1 MKLFSALFCLFIC
14 ASVQASQGFYR
25 ENIISPTSPLSV
37 LDPAKRPE
45 IERLAQN
52 LRFFGQLGARPANNV
67 YVHYQAI
74 QNLLVYP
81 QSPVT
86 ALSWMLFPIS
96 PLPTIN
102 PNNIGMSDP
111 LGKMTPEQLGKLI
124 AVIAGYEENLEG
136 FHLSRLF
143 LRNEQLQELYQ
154 IFVDP
159 KKVAG
164 FTANHKEDDLKEFYR
179 YALIDGVSKYV
190 HRNMTPMDENLDLTA
205 AQQAACIMHPHL
217 LVTATFKSTSSH
229 LLEIPDSEILRE
241 AGETWFTQAELEAGL
256 KELPMAVKD
265 RTIYK
270 KFSDQGRAKFRT
282 MATVDMLWKSAQSAP
297 NETLQL
303 LTHYAWRRFGDQI
316 DKVLLASHA
325 IDETQTPELMRILA
339 TPYTKADYQ
348 EIVAGVQSSEDI
360 DGFMDSLTVG
370 EHNLLLYGGARY
382 AQIRFQDYG
391 NVRVEHGGRT
401 LTFTNCAEMS
411 LFNLTYLTQIQEQEM
426 GLERSS
432 VKLLEGSLLQTF
444 WQSTTEEDLRT
455 TETRNKWTQAIC
467 RLNGVVYRKG
477 GAQRSPWTE
486 DSATAHWAELNPG
499 ILNQMRTLFHLLGK
513 PEEATALTYV
523 GSTEATIEA
532 AALCLSQLLS
542 GEPTDG
548 ELSFEII
555 PTDGELSFEIIPSE
569 IKNLSDKKD
578 WYGKFDIIRNGE
590 KLADWYVESGHSI
603 LELISKKAEVFPL
616 DKPFTNPYIIGQL
629 KLLIPSFV
637 GSQEEYEVQ
646 QQAQALSLT
655 QFTRKLESLKVTTQS
670 FETLFAHANLSNEEF
685 RGSFQKWLVQQD
697 ESFHQYAHQIMYGVA
712 PIDENWE
719 LSCMAI
725 GNSSFNLSR
734 HTQKLLSFNAL
745 GTHVDRGDLEIS
757 KIGKIALNYRR
768 QFSRVETS
776 EADTFLPENRHTFLF
791 LCIYPTSCVDPSFT
805 HEAYEAA
812 DAIKLLSTYSF
823 PQLRSMDF
831 YFEKKCQSEEVS
843 EIAQF
848 LPTQLNQVYIG
859 SSNHD
864 HLVTFMLNT
873 QLKNLTINVFIEGI
887 CPYAEYTNEQHLLP
901 STIKKYAYNL
911 LLPLAK
917 AGQPFEP
924 PFIDLHTNEDLERT
938 YETLRIVAAIHKPMP
953 LMLEDGVA

>member
-1 MKLFSALFCLFIC
+1 M
-14 ASVQASQGFYR
+14 GR
-25 ENIISPTSPLSV
+25 
-37 LDPAKRPE
+37 
-45 IERLAQN
+45 
-52 LRFFGQLGARPANNV
+52 
-67 YVHYQAI
+67 
-74 QNLLVYP
+74 
-81 QSPVT
+81 
-86 ALSWMLFPIS
+86 
-96 PLPTIN
+96 
-102 PNNIGMSDP
+102 
-111 LGKMTPEQLGKLI
+111 LI

-205 AQQAACIMHPHL
+205 AQQAVCIMHPHL

-229 LLEIPDSEILRE
+229 LLEIPGTEILRE
-241 AGETWFTQAELEAGL
+241 PNETRFTQDELETTLQL
-256 KELPMAVKD
+256 KYSGFSY
-265 RTIYK
+265 RSIK
-270 KFSDQGRAKFRT
+270 KFRIQ
-282 MATVDMLWKSAQSAP
+282 ATVDMLWKSAQSAP

-303 LTHYAWRRFGDQI
+303 LVHYAWRKFGDQI
-316 DKVLLASHA
+316 DKVLLASGT
-325 IDETQTPELMRILA
+325 IDEAQRPELMRILA
-339 TPYTKADYQ
+339 TPFTKADYR
-348 EIVAGVQSSEDI
+348 EIVAGVQASEDI
-360 DGFMDSLTVG
+360 DSFMDSLTLG
-370 EHNLLLYGGARY
+370 EGNLLLYGGARY

-401 LTFTNCAEMS
+401 LTFANCAEMS

-532 AALCLSQLLS
+532 AALRLSQLLS

-603 LELISKKAEVFPL
+603 LKLISKKAEVFPL

-685 RGSFQKWLVQQD
+685 RGSFQKWLAQQD
-697 ESFHQYAHQIMYGVA
+697 ESFHQYAHQIMYGAA

-745 GTHVDRGDLEIS
+745 DTHVDRGDLEIS

-768 QFSRVETS
+768 RFSRVETS

-805 HEAYEAA
+805 HEAHEAA